1 MEVFMGTSRLEMS
14 RPYLTPAALIL
25 ASFLLSAPASAADGN
40 KLGHLLPIGDQALA
54 FHGGYILP
62 KEKLAGTLIGA
73 RESKSF
79 FGTGDTLYIRFIRSL
94 DIHTG
99 DWVTAYR
106 MANPVFHPI
115 TNTYMGRLVKIVGIL
130 EVGSEPNNG
139 VAEARVIQGLD
150 TMAPGDPVML
160 YTMPA
165 SVSDQNRSD
174 EPLTGT
180 VVEFKQQ
187 GLLTAQGEIVYID
200 LGAQDGV
207 AVGDRMKVIR
217 AGARES
223 LRTFLP
229 DYALAELKVLS
240 VQERTATTKVVKS
253 LNTLRRGD
261 RVTRVALSQAA
272 SPAEERVEDLVGS
285 FPKPGAGEQDTPAVQ
300 ESAKTQ
306 ESARTALKPVYFPYD
321 RWSFSPADLT
331 EATEFLKENPTM
343 KLLIEGY
350 ADERGTREYN
360 LILGEKRA
368 RAISQYLES
377 RGFQNPITVTSYGKE
392 RPVCNEDEESCHSR
406 NRRAQFLFD
415 AN

>member
-1 MEVFMGTSRLEMS
+1 MGTTRLDMS
-14 RPYLTPAALIL
+14 RTYLKPAVLIL
-25 ASFLLSAPASAADGN
+25 ASFLASVPVLAADGN
-40 KLGHLLPIGDQALA
+40 KLGHLLPVGDQAMA
-54 FHGGYILP
+54 FHAGYVLP
-62 KEKLAGTLIGA
+62 KENLVGTLIGA
-73 RESKSF
+73 RERKSF
-79 FGTGDTLYIRFIRSL
+79 FGTGDTLYIRFIRNL
-94 DIHTG
+94 DVHTG

-106 MANPVFHPI
+106 MTDPVFHPI
-115 TNTYMGRLVKIVGIL
+115 TTAYMGRLVKILGIL
-130 EVGSEPNNG
+130 EVSAEPKNR

-150 TMAPGDPVML
+150 TLAPGDPVML

-165 SVSDQNRSD
+165 NVPDQNRSD

-180 VVEFKQQ
+180 IVEFKQQ

-207 AVGDRMKVIR
+207 LVGDRMKVIR

-229 DYALAELKVLS
+229 DYAMAELKVLS

-261 RVTRVALSQAA
+261 LVTRLSSSQTA
-272 SPAEERVEDLVGS
+272 SPTEERVEDLVGIL
-285 FPKPGAGEQDTPAVQ
+285 PKAAPGEQDVPPIQ
-300 ESAKTQ
+300 ET
-306 ESARTALKPVYFPYD
+306 ARTTLKPVYFPYD
-321 RWSFSPADLT
+321 RWSFSPADLIET
-331 EATEFLKENPTM
+331 TEFLKEHPTA

-377 RGFQNPITVTSYGKE
+377 RGFPNPMTVTSYGKE
-392 RPVCNEDEESCHSR
+392 RPVCNEDEESCHSK
-406 NRRAQFLFD
+406 NRRAQFVFD

>member
-1 MEVFMGTSRLEMS
+1 MLSNIPTMEVFMGTTRLDMS
-14 RPYLTPAALIL
+14 RTYLKPAVLIL
-25 ASFLLSAPASAADGN
+25 ASFLSSVPVLAADGN
-40 KLGHLLPIGDQALA
+40 KLGHLLPVADQALA
-54 FHGGYILP
+54 FHAGYVLP
-62 KEKLAGTLIGA
+62 KESLVGTLIGA
-73 RESKSF
+73 RERKSF
-79 FGTGDTLYIRFIRSL
+79 FGTGDTLYIRFIRNL
-94 DIHTG
+94 DVHTG

-106 MANPVFHPI
+106 MADPVFHPI
-115 TNTYMGRLVKIVGIL
+115 TTAYMGRLVKILGIL
-130 EVGSEPNNG
+130 EVSAEPNNR

-150 TMAPGDPVML
+150 AMAPGDPVML

-165 SVSDQNRSD
+165 GVPDQRSD

-200 LGAQDGV
+200 VGAQDGV
-207 AVGDRMKVIR
+207 SVGDRMKVIR

-261 RVTRVALSQAA
+261 LVTRLSSSQTA
-272 SPAEERVEDLVGS
+272 SPGEERVEDLVAIPS
-285 FPKPGAGEQDTPAVQ
+285 KTEPGDQDAPPSQVTPRG
-300 ESAKTQ
+300 T
-306 ESARTALKPVYFPYD
+306 LKAVYFPYD
-321 RWSFSPADLT
+321 RWSFSAADLT
-331 EATEFLKENPTM
+331 EATEFLKENPTV
-343 KLLIEGY
+343 KLVIEGH

-377 RGFQNPITVTSYGKE
+377 HGFQNPMTVTSYGKE
-392 RPVCNEDEESCHSR
+392 RPVCNEDEESCHSK
-406 NRRAQFLFD
+406 NRRAQFVFD

>member
-1 MEVFMGTSRLEMS
+1 MGTTRLK
-14 RPYLTPAALIL
+14 PAVLIL
-25 ASFLLSAPASAADGN
+25 ASFLSSAPVLAADGN
-40 KLGHLLPIGDQALA
+40 KLGHLLPVADLAQA
-54 FHGGYILP
+54 FHAGYVLP
-62 KEKLAGTLIGA
+62 KESLVGTLIGA
-73 RESKSF
+73 RERKSF
-79 FGTGDTLYIRFIRSL
+79 FGTGDTLYIRFIRNL
-94 DIHTG
+94 DVHTG

-115 TNTYMGRLVKIVGIL
+115 TNAYMGRLVKILGIL
-130 EVGSEPNNG
+130 EVSAEPKNR

-150 TMAPGDPVML
+150 TLAPGDPVML
-160 YTMPA
+160 YTTPA
-165 SVSDQNRSD
+165 GVPDQRSD
-174 EPLTGT
+174 EPVTGT

-207 AVGDRMKVIR
+207 SVGDRMKVIR

-261 RVTRVALSQAA
+261 LVTRLSSSQTA
-272 SPAEERVEDLVGS
+272 SPGEERVEDVVGIL
-285 FPKPGAGEQDTPAVQ
+285 PKATPGEQDVVPMPET
-300 ESAKTQ
+300 
-306 ESARTALKPVYFPYD
+306 ARGTLKAVYFPYD
-321 RWSFSPADLT
+321 RWSFSAADLT
-331 EATEFLKENPTM
+331 EATEFLKENPTV
-343 KLLIEGY
+343 KLLIEGH

-377 RGFQNPITVTSYGKE
+377 HGFQNPMTVTSYGKE
-392 RPVCNEDEESCHSR
+392 RPVCNEDEESCHSK
-406 NRRAQFLFD
+406 NRRAQFVFD